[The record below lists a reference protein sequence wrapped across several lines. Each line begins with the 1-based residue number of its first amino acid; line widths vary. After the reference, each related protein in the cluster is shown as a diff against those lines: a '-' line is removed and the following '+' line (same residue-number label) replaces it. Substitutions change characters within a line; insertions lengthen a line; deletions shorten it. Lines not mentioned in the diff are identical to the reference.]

1 MYTLIITHET
11 GMFKGV
17 AFVTMGDVD
26 QATTACEKLNAAAFQ
41 GRKLRV
47 NMATSRRQ

>member
-1 MYTLIITHET
+1 MHAR
-11 GMFKGV
+11 MCV
-17 AFVTMGDVD
+17 CVCVCVFVTMGGVG

>member
-1 MYTLIITHET
+1 MHAR
-11 GMFKGV
+11 MCV
-17 AFVTMGDVD
+17 CVCVCMTMGDVG